1 MTESEQPRGLS
12 RKPYAAP
19 TLTRYGAI
27 AALTRSG
34 GSLGVEGLSGMG
46 MFALP
51 GDGGMGMGMG
61 LLGGL

>member
-1 MTESEQPRGLS
+1 MS